1 MPQLPGYSAQLKG
14 LSGPTGGGRRATE
27 ADFSTGMSGM
37 TGKDGA
43 GNALLKTA
51 DMLQAREED
60 DQSRAAIV
68 SGAEV
73 RAEYARKLDEAALN
87 GGDLGML
94 KQEMLDKLSKV
105 GEQFT
110 TRKGDDSL
118 RQQIAN
124 NEIMF
129 DQQANQVSV
138 MRAASEAKVTGQN
151 FLNALGVRL
160 ARNPDEL
167 PQTLA
172 DINTFSDTF
181 KGRMNPAQLADF
193 KEKWIVEANQ
203 MAAAS
208 AIRLNPEAG
217 KARVEAGEWNLSP
230 DNRRSMLEQA
240 DTRIQTKKRDEE
252 HTWIVEQR
260 KREETAKSRLYDYTQ
275 DILKGKSVA
284 SKAVD
289 DPAFKGFAN
298 MIEHLDRFQR
308 ERTRALREG
317 DGSTNQ
323 VMLKD
328 MLMRAS
334 LPDDDPKKLRNVQDV
349 IQAMGPGGLNYGH
362 TVALMQMVQMSKDEA
377 GQTRNARI
385 AAGIKELQAN
395 INKHPLYAN
404 NQQLNAEVSNRLE
417 FMVRDRVNAAIKEG
431 VPTND
436 LFDPKSK
443 NYAFGWDSVKE
454 AEKQVNQKR
463 MEMLRAGAVPVF
475 QPGDILRLK
484 PNESFIDPGD
494 NQVKMVTPAL
504 QKKIKDDMA
513 AADKEAK
520 RVAAEQEKAAAT
532 RAAMERAGQYNPQLW
547 GAQPPKKDK

>member
-1 MPQLPGYSAQLKG
+1 MPQLPTYSAQLRG
-14 LSGPTGGGRRATE
+14 LTGATGGGRRATAE
-27 ADFSTGMSGM
+27 DFSTGFSGVS
-37 TGKDGA
+37 GA
-43 GNALLKTA
+43 GDTLLKTA
-51 DMLQAREED
+51 DMLTARQEEEQART
-60 DQSRAAIV
+60 AVVA
-68 SGAEV
+68 GAEV

-87 GGDLGML
+87 GGDLGAL

-105 GEQFT
+105 GEGFT

-138 MRAASEAKVTGQN
+138 MRAASDAKVTGQN

-172 DINTFSDTF
+172 DLNAFADTY

-193 KEKWIVEANQ
+193 KEMWVREANQ

-208 AIRLNPEAG
+208 ATRLNPETG
-217 KARVEAGEWNLSP
+217 KARIEAGEWNLSP
-230 DNRRSMLEQA
+230 DNRRSLLEDA
-240 DTRIQTKKRDEE
+240 DRRIQAKKRDEE
-252 HTWIVEQR
+252 HSWIVAQR
-260 KREETAKSRLYDYTQ
+260 QKEETAKNRLYDYTQ

-284 SKAVD
+284 AKAVD

-308 ERTRALREG
+308 ERARALREG
-317 DGSTNQ
+317 DGSSNQ
-323 VMLKD
+323 VLLKD

-334 LPDDDPKKLRNVQDV
+334 LPDDDPKKLRNVQEV

-362 TVALMQMVQMSKDEA
+362 TVALMQMVQMGKDEA
-377 GQTRNARI
+377 GQSRNARVTS
-385 AAGIKELQAN
+385 GLRELQGSLN
-395 INKHPLYAN
+395 RDPLYAN

-443 NYAFGWDSVKE
+443 NYAFGWDMVKE

-463 MEMLRAGAVPVF
+463 MELLRAGAVPVF
-475 QPGDILRLK
+475 SPTDILNLK
-484 PNESFIDPGD
+484 PNTTFLDPGD
-494 NQVKMVTPAL
+494 NQVKVVTPAM
-504 QKKIKDDMA
+504 QKKVRDDMA
-513 AADKEAK
+513 AAEKKAAEDAKRAAFEVEARTNPMLRAYKEAAGDW
-520 RVAAEQEKAAAT
+520 AA
-532 RAAMERAGQYNPQLW
+532 NP
-547 GAQPPKKDK
+547 AKKDK